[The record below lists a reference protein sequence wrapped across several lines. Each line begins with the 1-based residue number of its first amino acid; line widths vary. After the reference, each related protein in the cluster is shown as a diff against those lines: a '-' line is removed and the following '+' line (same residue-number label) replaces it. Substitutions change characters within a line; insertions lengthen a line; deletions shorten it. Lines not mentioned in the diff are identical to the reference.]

1 MSNLSNIELF
11 NNKYLDRTP
20 IIPTVPNDQA
30 IVTTVAYDMADIIE
44 HADILYKHYAGAR
57 ANGSA
62 SGYVSGWRPVSY
74 KCKYCDKKATKSL
87 DMFVLHLETCKG
99 LDD

>member
-11 NNKYLDRTP
+11 NNKYLDTLLNDSL
-20 IIPTVPNDQA
+20 IVPRVEVDMSA
-30 IVTTVAYDMADIIE
+30 ILE

-57 ANGSA
+57 ASGSS
-62 SGYVSGWRPVSY
+62 SGYVSGWRPYSY
-74 KCKYCDKKATKSL
+74 KCKYCDAKVTRSYEQ
-87 DMFVLHLETCKG
+87 FVKHLEGCEG